1 MKRLR
6 VYLDT
11 LSVTSSLIPA
21 PGSAKIQY
29 YDADLQEYSPDF
41 RLVPFVFGLKASVT
55 ADGTIWEVTNFIDTV
70 VEEEI
75 AGTWTKKN
83 STSTF
88 VINVEAGSV
97 MMYENTNQSTN
108 RKFRMTAKIADPRN
122 PAKYVIITEQFTLIS
137 EILATSPFV
146 IKESYPDGQSAHV
159 LKKLDNYKLHAPLY
173 RGTKEWFYTYY
184 RWFTDKAGSWEE
196 LTDLNADGITG
207 LNTPLLNVPFYS
219 IPLEGLKMKVIADP
233 VLDTSGINLISKK
246 MISEDWNNIHAG
258 ISTEEEDEDGKY
270 FNVNYSDLYSYV
282 VGRDK
287 GNDIFFGRIKYK
299 ANQQYILSVKWKL
312 DSELSLAGMIFYI
325 IYTDNTTV
333 QLTLAK
339 NQTTP
344 KYDRLITSKNKTIQ
358 KIRTT
363 YGAGAYAKIYD
374 IQLIEYAGIAN
385 LCKNSGTLKSG
396 TSAGFPLS
404 NVLEVGKTYRFA
416 LDYKCKNKANVY
428 VLDNTTTDRYGS
440 INLNP
445 SSEFTRAYSDTFTIK
460 EGFNSSSAIL
470 YMYGGAANDNFV
482 EIKNAFLCEGGKI
495 PEIWYPAEGE
505 FIPAIP
511 DGALKPDISRYA
523 MTTTMALT
531 KLYPN
536 PVNKEISISADG
548 NLPSLGSL
556 FAGECTLTGN
566 VGLIENP
573 QNFYSCIW
581 RKRPV
586 STGLWSELAKGFG
599 IISTM
604 EEEMD
609 VDVVIEK
616 GLQNAKY
623 MACFNGIDNYLR
635 MLTPDF
641 FTNTTPLFS
650 KIYKLDFIVFSVSNN
665 LDYIVDFRHN
675 TMHRVAITINKDRNL
690 AIYTTLNKRYHIDKL
705 ELNKMYQLVAETNDT
720 GELINVLLNGKVI
733 TFQEAEYQFA
743 ASSANVLTLGANSA
757 NLLFNGSILSFDL
770 IDTSLEADTIL
781 HFDFQPTDGNRDNML
796 KNKKLNGLLNT
807 QRPYDFEP
815 INIANFE
822 DTNPETG
829 FFRPAP
835 AKTGLL
841 NK

>member
-6 VYLDT
+6 VYLEP

-88 VINVEAGSV
+88 VIDIKAGSV
-97 MMYENTNQSTN
+97 TMYENTNQGTN
-108 RKFRMTAKIADPRN
+108 RKFRITAKIADPRN
-122 PAKYVIITEQFTLIS
+122 PAKYVIITEHFTLIS

-159 LKKLDNYKLHAPLY
+159 LKKLDNYQLYAPLY
-173 RGTKEWFYTYY
+173 RGAKEWFYTYY
-184 RWFTDKAGSWEE
+184 RWFVDKAGSWQE

-207 LNTPLLNVPFYS
+207 LNTPLLNVPFYN
-219 IPLEGLKMKVIADP
+219 IPLEGLKVKVIADP

-270 FNVNYSDLYSYV
+270 FNVNYLDLYNYV
-282 VGRDK
+282 VERDK

-299 ANQQYILSVKWKL
+299 TNQRYILSVKWKL
-312 DSELSLAGMIFYI
+312 DSELSFTGMIFHI
-325 IYTDNTTV
+325 KYTDNTAL
-333 QLTLAK
+333 QLNLAK
-339 NQTTP
+339 NQTTL
-344 KYDRLITSKNKTIQ
+344 KYDMVLTSEGKTIR
-358 KIRTT
+358 KIIAT

-385 LCKNSGTLKSG
+385 LCKNSWALKSG
-396 TSAGFPLS
+396 INASFSLA

-416 LDYKCKNKANVY
+416 VDYKCKNKATVHI
-428 VLDNTTTDRYGS
+428 LDNTNPDRYGG

-445 SSEFTRAYSDTFTIK
+445 SSEFIRVFSDPFTIK
-460 EGFNSSSAIL
+460 EGFNSLGAAL
-470 YMYGGAANDNFV
+470 YMSGGATNDNFV
-482 EIKNAFLCEGGKI
+482 EIKNAFLCEGEEI
-495 PEIWYPAEGE
+495 PQIWYPAEGE

-511 DGALKPDISRYA
+511 DGALKPDISKYA

-531 KLYPN
+531 KIYPN
-536 PVNKEISISADG
+536 PVNKEISVSADG
-548 NLPSLGSL
+548 NLPSLGSI

-604 EEEMD
+604 KEEMD

-635 MLTPDF
+635 MLAPDF

-650 KIYKLDFIVFSVSNN
+650 KIYKLDFIVFSVSDN

-675 TMHRVAITINKDRNL
+675 TMSRIAITVNKDRNL
-690 AIYTTLNKRYHIDKL
+690 AIYTTLGKRYHIDKL
-705 ELNKMYQLVAETNDT
+705 ELNKMYHFLAETNDT
-720 GELINVLLNGKVI
+720 GELINVQLNGKVI
-733 TFQEAEYQFA
+733 TFQETEYQFA
-743 ASSANVLTLGANSA
+743 ASPANVLTLGANSV

-770 IDTSLEADTIL
+770 IDTSLGADTIL
-781 HFDFQPTDGNRDNML
+781 HYDFQPTGGNRENML
-796 KNKKLNGLLNT
+796 KNKNADGSINT

-815 INIANFE
+815 INIENLN

-829 FFRPAP
+829 FFRPTP